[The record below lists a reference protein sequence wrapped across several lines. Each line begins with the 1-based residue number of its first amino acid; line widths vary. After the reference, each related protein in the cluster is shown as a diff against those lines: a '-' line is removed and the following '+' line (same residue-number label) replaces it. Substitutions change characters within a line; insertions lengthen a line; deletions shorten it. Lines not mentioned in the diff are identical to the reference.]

1 MLSFVF
7 KRIVKVEE
15 WQVDKNYSI
24 VKAPVK
30 LSKKI

>member
-1 MLSFVF
+1 MLSLVF
-7 KRIVKVEE
+7 KRIITTEE